1 MARVPL
7 KPDVVSRVLGSV
19 LVIVGYFIILHVD
32 VLAGVVTNLVADLL
46 SVPFFIRTKAWDV
59 VVMISFLSA
68 VSVSKIVSICFNG

>member
-1 MARVPL
+1 MNRL
-7 KPDVVSRVLGSV
+7 RTDVVARVLGSV

-68 VSVSKIVSICFNG
+68 VSLSKIVSICFSG